1 MFCSAFIC
9 NPNYAIEVAITHDTM
24 TMFAALLLLLK
35 NELQNAVN
43 ELVLQT
49 VSKYIPLLPKK
60 KIRVFLCRR
69 TVRVKVKGK
78 IIPTNSLKI
87 KGKRPFVGAEERRKG
102 KGQQNWWVIRAQVLK
117 HLP

>member
-43 ELVLQT
+43 KLVLQT

-87 KGKRPFVGAEERRKG
+87 KGRDRLLGQKSEERERVSRIG
-102 KGQQNWWVIRAQVLK
+102 G
-117 HLP
+117 